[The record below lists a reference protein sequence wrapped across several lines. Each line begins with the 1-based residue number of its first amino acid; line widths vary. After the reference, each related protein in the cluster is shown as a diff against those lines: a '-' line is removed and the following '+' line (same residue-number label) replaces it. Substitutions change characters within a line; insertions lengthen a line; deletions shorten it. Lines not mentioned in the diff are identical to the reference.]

1 MNSNK
6 TYREVLNWASSFLE
20 AADQEKIAAEIL
32 IRERLEWS
40 KTDFILQLDQFI
52 APEIKKQWIKD
63 IKDFST
69 GIPLQYLL
77 GYEWFFD
84 EKFKVTSDT
93 LIPRPETEE
102 IVDKFLKEQ
111 PEKALKVLDI
121 GTGTGVIA
129 ITIKKKR
136 PQDEVTAIDLSKEAL
151 IIAKEN
157 GRNLRSNI
165 RFLLG
170 DLTEPVK
177 NEQFDVVISNPPYIG
192 MDEKKYMDD
201 SVLNYEPELALFAEN
216 DGLAVYQRL
225 SKELPAILKPDG
237 QIYLEI
243 GFKQGLAVKTLFQE
257 AFPRADVS
265 IEKDMSG
272 QDRLLKVKLQEK

>member
-1 MNSNK
+1 MTSNE

-20 AADQEKIAAEIL
+20 AANQEKNAAEIL

-52 APEIKKQWIKD
+52 TPEIKKQWIKD
-63 IKDFST
+63 IKEYST

-111 PEKALKVLDI
+111 PKKSLKVLDI

-136 PQDEVTAIDLSKEAL
+136 QQDEVTAIDLSKEAL
-151 IIAKEN
+151 AVAKEN
-157 GRNLRSNI
+157 GANLQAAI

-177 NEQFDVVISNPPYIG
+177 KEQFDVVISNPPYIG
-192 MDEKKYMDD
+192 VDEKKYMDD

-216 DGLAVYQRL
+216 NGLAVYQRL
-225 SKELPAILKPDG
+225 AKELPAILKPDG

-243 GFKQGLAVKTLFQE
+243 GFKQGLAVKTLFQK
-257 AFPRADVS
+257 AFPKADVI

-272 QDRLLKVKLQEK
+272 QDRLLKVKL

>member
-1 MNSNK
+1 MTSNE

-20 AADQEKIAAEIL
+20 AANQEKITAEIL

-52 APEIKKQWIKD
+52 PREVKKQWIKD
-63 IKDFST
+63 IKEYST

-111 PEKALKVLDI
+111 SEKSLKVLDI

-136 PQDEVTAIDLSKEAL
+136 PQDDVTAVDLSKEAL
-151 IIAKEN
+151 AVAKEN
-157 GRNLRSNI
+157 SVQLQTAI

-192 MDEKKYMDD
+192 VDEKKYMDD
-201 SVLNYEPELALFAEN
+201 SVLNYEPELALFAGN
-216 DGLAVYQRL
+216 GGLAVYQRL
-225 SKELPAILKPDG
+225 AKELPAILKPDG
-237 QIYLEI
+237 QLYLEI
-243 GFKQGLAVKTLFQE
+243 GFKQGLVVKNLFQE
-257 AFPRADVS
+257 AFPKADII

-272 QDRLLKVKLQEK
+272 QDRLLKVKL